1 MSERGSLSEKAAI
14 IEGRI
19 IVLEAAKAAART
31 RAERRPINQ
40 QLHVAQSLLAW
51 IETRKGYSDGEAD

>member
-1 MSERGSLSEKAAI
+1 MREPSRLSDTAAM

-19 IVLEAAKAAART
+19 NALEEAKSAART

-40 QLHVAQSLLAW
+40 QLHAAQSLLAW
-51 IETRKGYSDGEAD
+51 IETRKGYTDGEG